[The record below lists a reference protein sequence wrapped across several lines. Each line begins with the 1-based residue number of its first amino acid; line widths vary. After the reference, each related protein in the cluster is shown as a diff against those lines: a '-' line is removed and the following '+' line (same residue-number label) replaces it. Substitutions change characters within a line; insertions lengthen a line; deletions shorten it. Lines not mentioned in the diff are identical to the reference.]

1 MSFKELGINEF
12 LINTLKKLDIN
23 KPTPVQR
30 VAIPVILEGHHVMV
44 QAKTGSGKTLAF
56 LLPIIEKLNNELNE
70 VLILEPTRELAKQ
83 VDQVLKELGN
93 HTIKSMTIY
102 GGVSIDNQIRQLEKG
117 VNIICGTPGRIIDL
131 YKRKKLNLRNVK
143 FVVVDEADRLF
154 DMGFAP
160 DVNYILRQI
169 RSNYQFMLF
178 SATLYS
184 QIRRL
189 VKKYSKNKFEF
200 INLSKDDLTVSN
212 TKQYYYL
219 IDRFEEKYKTFL
231 EILKAERPK
240 HTLVFVN
247 TKKTASWLSNKLQS
261 NKNLNYKVNLI
272 SGKLSQY
279 QRETILK
286 AFKHRKINMLIAT
299 DVAARGLDI
308 DNISHII
315 NYDVPKYPDNYIHR
329 IGRTSRMNKRGTA
342 IMLCLKEEY
351 EYLCQIEGLIN
362 KEIIQRTLEKKDTS
376 KYHNPFY

>member
-1 MSFKELGINEF
+1 MNFQDLGINEQ
-12 LINTLKKLDIN
+12 LANALKRLDIT
-23 KPTPVQR
+23 KPTPVQQ
-30 VAIPVILEGHHVMV
+30 ATIPVILKERHVMV

-83 VDQVLKELGN
+83 VDQVLKDLGN

-169 RSNYQFMLF
+169 YSNYQFMLF

-184 QIRRL
+184 QIRKL

-200 INLSKDDLTVSN
+200 INLSKD
-212 TKQYYYL
+212 
-219 IDRFEEKYKTFL
+219 
-231 EILKAERPK
+231 
-240 HTLVFVN
+240 
-247 TKKTASWLSNKLQS
+247 
-261 NKNLNYKVNLI
+261 
-272 SGKLSQY
+272 
-279 QRETILK
+279 
-286 AFKHRKINMLIAT
+286 
-299 DVAARGLDI
+299 
-308 DNISHII
+308 
-315 NYDVPKYPDNYIHR
+315 
-329 IGRTSRMNKRGTA
+329 
-342 IMLCLKEEY
+342 
-351 EYLCQIEGLIN
+351 
-362 KEIIQRTLEKKDTS
+362 
-376 KYHNPFY
+376 